1 MFCNQCGQ
9 QSPTTANYCNKCGAP
24 LARQTIALGVQT
36 GLSRDDVLTA
46 IVQTLQTNPSL
57 SLIRNQKTDI
67 EISNTLADANWQVG
81 RKKVAYS
88 ACILADTETRT
99 IVFWEM
105 IKETSSGLGSF
116 FHFKK
121 ETYSSDG
128 KTRSGTVKETSYGP
142 GGKLID
148 YEWDY
153 SQIRNLVQE
162 VSRSHGWQFKTVLWK
177 GKATY

>member
-1 MFCNQCGQ
+1 MFCTQCGQ

-46 IVQTLQTNPSL
+46 IVQTLQTNPNL
-57 SLIRNQKTDI
+57 SLLRNQKTDI

-105 IKETSSGLGSF
+105 IKEKAAAWVVSSILRKRHTAVTARPDLAPSM
-116 FHFKK
+116 KRR
-121 ETYSSDG
+121 TAQAASSLIMN
-128 KTRSGTVKETSYGP
+128 GT
-142 GGKLID
+142 
-148 YEWDY
+148 
-153 SQIRNLVQE
+153 IR
-162 VSRSHGWQFKTVLWK
+162 R
-177 GKATY
+177 